1 MNETQLNSTGVTDAV
16 AHDNVAD
23 VAPDDRAIDG
33 AARDAKKVARQ
44 AQIKAENDRLLNRVK
59 QMCIMNAV
67 PAHGF
72 LNYLSA
78 FGRLRDLE
86 EEFVDGV
93 FRAYYSDYVAHN
105 AARLVPGA
113 NLDGQPVLNGVPLAK
128 SEFDFST
135 LDDLGMRLN
144 TPGCHVVVAQT
155 AKGKSTLVKLFSESN
170 VGVSGN
176 IAVFST
182 QEPESATIH
191 GLAGFCSREFSDI
204 IRDPAKAVVVI
215 DSVKET
221 FRLSEPQHPTMQGGI
236 ESWFLA
242 MLSRLSAIGTISNRA
257 FILILNPLFLDEDTV
272 ETLKNDI
279 RGSATNVITLDG
291 ATHFK
296 DGTYFV
302 EANYSHRAG
311 NRDFVRVIATSGS
324 GHATDEAAKRAAGK
338 ANSEGDTVE
347 QNANTVVSTPIKLNQ
362 KVKA

>member
-1 MNETQLNSTGVTDAV
+1 MNEVELDATD
-16 AHDNVAD
+16 NLSSGERENTAD
-23 VAPDDRAIDG
+23 VTPDERAIDG
-33 AARDAKKVARQ
+33 AARDAKRAEREAR
-44 AQIKAENDRLLNRVK
+44 IRAENDRLLNRVS
-59 QMCIMNAV
+59 QMCVMNAV
-67 PAHGF
+67 PVHGF
-72 LNYLSA
+72 LNYLAA

-86 EEFVDGV
+86 EDFVDGV

-113 NLDGQPVLNGVPLAK
+113 NLDGEPVINGVPLAK
-128 SEFDFST
+128 SDFDFT
-135 LDDLGMRLN
+135 KLDDLGMRLN

-155 AKGKSTLVKLFSESN
+155 ARGKSTLVRLFNESN
-170 VGVSGN
+170 TGVADN
-176 IAVFST
+176 IAIFST

-242 MLSRLSAIGTISNRA
+242 MLSRLSAVGTISNRA
-257 FILILNPLFLDEDTV
+257 FVLVLNPLFLDEDTV

-311 NRDFVRVIATSGS
+311 DRDFVRVIATSGR
-324 GHATDEAAKRAAGK
+324 GHATEEAAKRAVKKGG
-338 ANSEGDTVE
+338 EGTGE
-347 QNANTVVSTPIKLNQ
+347 GTESGNTIVSVPIKLKQ
-362 KVKA
+362 TLKA